1 MPNPSHPF
9 FLIWTGSL
17 NLGDTPGVFM
27 DAQFAGLLLQL
38 PITITFLPPAG
49 TDPIQMLLMTTEVEI
64 FNSKKHPVYWDWT
77 PGSTFPTPVGF
88 IDDTDL
94 IPGRPEYHLLSIPRS
109 SVSEGRHSITIQIN
123 PDIPAGLRDD
133 FVLKRIEAHESIGAK
148 IGW

>member
-1 MPNPSHPF
+1 MPDTTHPY
-9 FLIWTGSL
+9 FLIWTGAL

-27 DAQFAGLLLQL
+27 DAQFVGLLLQI
-38 PITITFLPPAG
+38 PITITFPPSG
-49 TDPIQMLLMTTEVEI
+49 TDPAKFLLMTTEVEV
-64 FNSKKHPVYWDWT
+64 FNNKKHPVYWDWV
-77 PGSTFPTPVGF
+77 PGSSLPTPVGF

-94 IPGRPEYHLLSIPRS
+94 IPGRPEYHLLTIPNAS
-109 SVSEGRHSITIQIN
+109 ATKDRHSITIHIN